1 MNKANY
7 LKRNVKFVDF
17 LNKVIKGEVPINHSY
32 LDEAFCFESL
42 ESAFDSY
49 VFPFSSNS
57 KNTYKRDPVKWRAK
71 YDTKL
76 FPSNK
81 KKLDII
87 KECLNDEFV
96 KSEANDSLFFEAIK
110 KGLYWGATGEVNVPE
125 NANRQGTYLANVQWI
140 ENNYVLHDGLTDN
153 FKCAVREIES
163 DDFDETLFGKEKSYR
178 MNAGFTKIYALL
190 AKNSIIYD
198 GRVGAALGYIVTL
211 FCEQT
216 GEEFT
221 EDLNFYWGASES
233 KGRFRN
239 PSIPEKGFD
248 FKKLSNSNESGWALC
263 NVKANWLLSSA
274 IEKLENSFKFGGYG
288 KKDILHAV
296 EAALFMLGY
305 DFPQYA
311 VSQSIKPKAVN
322 KKNDKTKRN
331 SEQNRKITNHVMLFR
346 DLQNSTCSLPN
357 IFTYTDIMELVAS
370 LDTNPSTS
378 GVTYASLKFI
388 QKYCSI
394 IKGDVYTFDHFK
406 ELSDPRKFSSLV
418 ELKNDWQFKLGKL

>member
-17 LNKVIKGEVPINHSY
+17 LKKVIKGEVPINHSY

-71 YDTKL
+71 YDAKL

-81 KKLDII
+81 AKLEVIKKCLHDEFN
-87 KECLNDEFV
+87 KEGANDE
-96 KSEANDSLFFEAIK
+96 LFFEAIK
-110 KGLYWGATGEVNVPE
+110 KGLFWGATGEVNVPT
-125 NANRQGTYLANVQWI
+125 NTKRKGTYSANVQWI
-140 ENNYVLHDGLTDN
+140 EQNYNLYDGLTSN
-153 FKCAVREIES
+153 FKCAVNEIES
-163 DDFDETLFGKEKSYR
+163 DDFDDTLFGKEKLYR

-190 AKNSIIYD
+190 ANDSIIYD

-239 PSIPEKGFD
+239 PSIPEKGFN
-248 FKKLSNSNESGWALC
+248 FTKLSNSNESGWALC
-263 NVKANWLLSSA
+263 NVKANWLLTSA
-274 IEKLENSFKFGGYG
+274 IDKLEDSFKFGGYG
-288 KKDILHAV
+288 KKDMLHAI
-296 EAALFMLGY
+296 EASLFMVGY
-305 DFPQYA
+305 DFPQYLPIEVLSDKA
-311 VSQSIKPKAVN
+311 VIISKYEGKPITKPKA
-322 KKNDKTKRN
+322 NDIRKFAVELITENLEKSEIFEFTSSIVRESIGGDLTAICHALKMTKFFNARN
-331 SEQNRKITNHVMLFR
+331 IAIEVI
-346 DLQNSTCSLPN
+346 DAP
-357 IFTYTDIMELVAS
+357 
-370 LDTNPSTS
+370 PS
-378 GVTYASLKFI
+378 GLGKVTYQATLM
-388 QKYCSI
+388 
-394 IKGDVYTFDHFK
+394 T
-406 ELSDPRKFSSLV
+406 
-418 ELKNDWQFKLGKL
+418 